1 MNRIRKSWKDI
12 REGKPG
18 RRFRDHYETMH
29 RGGPHPVRRVLV
41 LVLGVAVTAAGVFLL
56 PAPGPGTLVLVFGV
70 GLIGQESVHAARLL
84 DWLELRLRKLY
95 KWARAVW
102 KRLPLPAKVYGRSA
116 RCICTLRARTSCSRR
131 SSASR
136 RLRP

>member
-102 KRLPLPAKVYGRSA
+102 KRLPLPAKVAVVVVKLAIAIGFAYLGYRVFFK
-116 RCICTLRARTSCSRR
+116 
-131 SSASR
+131 
-136 RLRP
+136 